1 MSVAAGAIAG
11 KDGGS
16 LAEAITF
23 PAAVYKVQTLTDSG
37 IRVTLDLPETA
48 IPQMAMLAECQREGI
63 PLLFTAK
70 VDSPQNRKKSG
81 SGKTRSENG

>member
-1 MSVAAGAIAG
+1 M
-11 KDGGS
+11 
-16 LAEAITF
+16 AEAIVF

-63 PLLFTAK
+63 PLLFSAK
-70 VDSPQNRKKSG
+70 VDVPQNRKKSG
-81 SGKTRSENG
+81 SGRARSKVG